1 MSEKEVI
8 HSFFNNRIGILA
20 TMHHKEKVISPIVE
34 EKLGIAVEIPLHFD
48 TDLFGTFTG
57 DIDRIGNQLEAAKL
71 KAERGML
78 LSGKTIGI
86 SSEGIFG
93 PHPYI
98 PWIPYNRE
106 IIFLMDK
113 ENKFEIFGEATT
125 TDTNYS
131 HVQIKNYQEANDF
144 CETVGFPDHA
154 VIVRKDNEIIKGINS
169 KDQLEEAI
177 EYLLKKCSTKELII
191 ETDMRALFNPTRM
204 NNIKS
209 ATNNLINKIYSL
221 CSRCSY
227 PGFEVVERKK
237 GLLCSECGLK
247 TELIKSEIYKCKKC
261 GELEEKLYPNG
272 KQFADPSHCPFCNP

>member
-1 MSEKEVI
+1 MNEKDVI
-8 HSFFNNRIGILA
+8 HSFFNHRTGILA
-20 TMHHKEKVISPIVE
+20 TMHHKEKVISPVVE
-34 EKLGIAVEIPLHFD
+34 EKLGIPVEVPLQFD
-48 TDLFGTFTG
+48 TDQFGTFTG
-57 DIDRIGNQLEAAKL
+57 DIDRTGNQLEAAKL

-86 SSEGIFG
+86 ASEGIFG

-125 TDTNYS
+125 TVTNYN
-131 HVQIKNYQEANDF
+131 HTMIKNHQEANDF

-154 VIVRKDNEIIKGINS
+154 VIIRKDNEIIKGINS
-169 KDQLEEAI
+169 KDHLVEAI
-177 EYLLKKCSTKELII
+177 EYMLKKCSTKELMI

-204 NNIKS
+204 NTIKS
-209 ATNNLINKIYSL
+209 ATLNLISKIYSL
-221 CSRCSY
+221 CSKCSY
-227 PGFEVVERKK
+227 PGLEVVERKK
-237 GLLCSECGLK
+237 GLLCSDCGLK
-247 TELIKSEIYKCKKC
+247 TELIKSEIYKCRNC

-272 KQFADPSHCPFCNP
+272 KQFADPSNCPFCNP